1 MIEKFLRFLRG
12 YVQICVSGGQLERFF
27 NLCKSRRISL
37 EKICSRDGDRITG
50 YLALKDFFL
59 LRPVRSKSKVH
70 ICVLK
75 KCGLPFF
82 FYRNKKRKAFFL
94 GLLAAFL
101 LMLLLSGRIWNIHVE
116 GNKRNSTPE
125 ILTFLEKEGITHGM
139 SKHKI
144 DCGEIASLVRRKYQD
159 IAWVSARIQGTR
171 LILTVQEGILTEDA
185 GESETPCDLSADRT
199 GTIVKM
205 ITRQGIPLVHP
216 GDTCKEGD
224 ILVSGE
230 LPIMNDSQEVVRY
243 AYVKADADIWVQYT
257 RSYHRR
263 FPLRHQTEIPTGQKK
278 YGVSLFFG
286 RTYLEA
292 YPSLGKRW
300 RREEEFIPL
309 RITENFFLPI
319 VLGKAV
325 YREYIP
331 KTSVYTK
338 EEAEALALQQLH
350 LYEEKILAKG
360 AEITENNVSIKVTD
374 TDCISEGNLTIIEKS
389 GREKPVIT
397 KEVPHF
403 QEQS

>member
-12 YVQICVSGGQLERFF
+12 YVQICVSGGQLERFL

-37 EKICSRDGDRITG
+37 EKICSREGDRITAF
-50 YLALKDFFL
+50 LTLKDFFL

-75 KCGLPFF
+75 KRGLPFF

-94 GLLAAFL
+94 GILAAFL

-139 SKHKI
+139 AKNKI
-144 DCGEIASLVRRKYQD
+144 DCGEIASLVRRNYQD
-159 IAWVSARIQGTR
+159 IAWVSVRIQGTR
-171 LILTVQEGILTEDA
+171 LLLTVQEGILTEETEE
-185 GESETPCDLSADRT
+185 GEAPCNLSADRS

-224 ILVSGE
+224 LLVSGE
-230 LPIMNDSQEVVRY
+230 LSIMNDSQEVVRY

-257 RSYHRR
+257 RSYHKK
-263 FPLRHQTEIPTGQKK
+263 FPLKHQTEIPTGQKK
-278 YGVSLFFG
+278 YGVSLSLG

-292 YPSLGKRW
+292 YPALGKGW
-300 RREEEFIPL
+300 RREEEVIPL

-319 VLGKAV
+319 VLEKAV
-325 YREYIP
+325 YREYTP

-338 EEAEALALQQLH
+338 EEAEALAFRQLH

-360 AEITENNVSIKVTD
+360 AEIIGNNVSVKVTD
-374 TDCISEGNLTIIEKS
+374 TDCISEGSLTIIEKS
-389 GREKPVIT
+389 GRETPVTT
-397 KEVPHF
+397 KEVPRSR
-403 QEQS
+403 E